1 MNLMEE
7 KMDNEKLKAMT
18 ETGVFIAIVFVG
30 VFLIKIPVPSG
41 YMHIGDSMIFLS
53 VLLLGGKRG
62 AIAGGIGAALA
73 DLISGYAVWIVPTLI
88 CKAAMALVTA
98 GLIKIRVFGL
108 KGRALWI
115 VAALLGGVTQ
125 AIGYLATWWVLFGKA
140 AAILAVGGL
149 TFQTVSGI
157 IIAFVIIEALKKTS
171 LKKKFIYEIEV

>member
-1 MNLMEE
+1 MQND
-7 KMDNEKLKAMT
+7 KIKAMT
-18 ETGVFIAIVFVG
+18 ETGVFIAVVFIG

-73 DLISGYAVWIVPTLI
+73 DLIGGYAVWIVPTLI
-88 CKAAMALVTA
+88 CKAVMAMVTA

-115 VAALLGGVTQ
+115 VAAIFGGIAQ
-125 AIGYLATWWVLFGKA
+125 AIGYVAAWWILFGKA
-140 AAILAVGGL
+140 AAIAAIGGL
-149 TFQTVSGI
+149 AFQTISGI

-171 LKKKFIYEIEV
+171 LKKRFIYDITA